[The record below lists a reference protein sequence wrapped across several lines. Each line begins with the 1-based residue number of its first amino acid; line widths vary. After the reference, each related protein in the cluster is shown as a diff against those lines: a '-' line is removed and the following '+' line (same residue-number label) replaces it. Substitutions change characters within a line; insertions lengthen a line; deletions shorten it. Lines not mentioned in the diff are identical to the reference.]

1 METLSTRITPTAY
14 QIVSF
19 AWKLAQ
25 VSEGRRGERAVAAER
40 RGAAREPGAARPIRR
55 GGFLHAGERRAE
67 EIAAAGRRS
76 LIT

>member
-25 VSEGRRGERAVAAER
+25 VSEGRRGERAVAAQR
-40 RGAAREPGAARPIRR
+40 CGAAREPGS
-55 GGFLHAGERRAE
+55 GGANRNGRLASRRAE
-67 EIAAAGRRS
+67 EIAAGGRRS